1 MTPIYTRVK
10 DAPKVFGLTRTTIY
24 RWANSGKITIHKVD
38 GCSFLKIAEVSAL
51 IENKSVI
58 DDATTN

>member
-10 DAPKVFGLTRTTIY
+10 DAPKIFGLTRTTIY
-24 RWANSGKITIHKVD
+24 RWANAGKITIHKVD
-38 GCSFLKIAEVSAL
+38 GCSFLKIAEVSAI
-51 IENKSVI
+51 IENKLV

>member
-1 MTPIYTRVK
+1 MAPIYTRVK

-38 GCSFLKIAEVSAL
+38 GCSFLKIAEVSAI
-51 IENKSVI
+51 IESKSM
-58 DDATTN
+58 DDAAGN